1 MAFLMSIVESFLSLA
16 TSFILNTMINE
27 IIMSTINIVIRI
39 IDIMSIIFDE
49 KLFII
54 FIRFGVTYL
63 IVSAPSIE
71 NGVIV
76 SRHILPLRLYFM
88 FV

>member
-1 MAFLMSIVESFLSLA
+1 MV
-16 TSFILNTMINE
+16 NE
-27 IIMSTINIVIRI
+27 IIMSTINIVIKF
-39 IDIMSIIFDE
+39 IDIMSIIFGE

-54 FIRFGVTYL
+54 FIRYGVTYFMAR
-63 IVSAPSIE
+63 APRIE

-76 SRHILPLRLYFM
+76 SRHILPLRLYFI